1 MSPARAALTAA
12 MSHPHGTGAPRRFLE
27 GIRLTRKEQALLEM
41 LMNNPGRCIS
51 RKTLLKSVW
60 NYAEDARTRTVDV
73 HIQRLR
79 RKLGPHADSLK
90 TIVRIGYCWLPESA

>member
-1 MSPARAALTAA
+1 MSPAPAAQTVSMIHPAGPFAA
-12 MSHPHGTGAPRRFLE
+12 RRFLE
-27 GIRLTRKEQALLEM
+27 GIRLTRKERALLEM
-41 LMNNPGRCIS
+41 LMDNPGRCIS